1 MTLFD
6 LAFTQAMPS
15 SNMLVERLLV
25 SPSAVKVILSFSGAI
40 VAQQLHG
47 PMVCTRDQL
56 FAMKPAGMASRSTDI
71 PEGIRKRTQK
81 VQGRKKSAESKSK
94 AKKTRLREDISR
106 VSRLSLWPNI

>member
-1 MTLFD
+1 MLEERVLVFLF
-6 LAFTQAMPS
+6 
-15 SNMLVERLLV
+15 
-25 SPSAVKVILSFSGAI
+25 AVKVLLSISQVI
-40 VAQQLHG
+40 VAEQLYGHI
-47 PMVCTRDQL
+47 VYIRYQL
-56 FAMKPAGMASRSTDI
+56 FSMKPAGMASRSTDI